1 MINRFLAQTNI
12 ITTMAITGALMLAI
26 AGGCKPSEP
35 TLPTSKNASQAG
47 PLGYG
52 WVFASAIT
60 NDEIDL
66 SDRCLAQKAVALA
79 YLAEGNVEMAQACAL
94 QIEDYNRGMVLAAI
108 AEWLVT
114 HGEPS
119 KAEALLPALEACG
132 FVAKDWQ
139 REYISSAIIR
149 IQALLGKEQT
159 VVKSAARF
167 NNRSSIGGDVA
178 ANLALVLARTG
189 RVDEATGI
197 LKNLTQT
204 NGLNTSD
211 SSVKGYLDI
220 ATLGKLDQGAVTQ
233 ALVKA
238 WEAAGT
244 IKPPRRW
251 DLQLQVIDAMT
262 KQGMS
267 SDALQRLALISTTI
281 TTAVKLPPEVHAAM
295 LCQCALLW
303 KNLGQPKNAEGLR
316 SEAEKTIARKLE
328 VIFQP
333 GAYAVIG
340 TMYADTGD
348 LTQARE
354 WYGRALDVAAG
365 LENRRPRAQAGVEV
379 CESLAK
385 HKEVIDAG
393 IQKRLE
399 RLNGTFD
406 AAKP

>member
-1 MINRFLAQTNI
+1 MKCRIFTRYNILKSAFAGGLLLA
-12 ITTMAITGALMLAI
+12 LA
-26 AGGCKPSEP
+26 AGCKPSEP
-35 TLPTSKNASQAG
+35 FLPTSKNIGQSG

-52 WVFASAIT
+52 WVFACAIT

-66 SDRCLAQKAVALA
+66 SDRCQAQKSVALA

-94 QIEDYNRGMVLAAI
+94 QIEDYSQGMALAAI

-114 HGEPS
+114 HNEPG

-132 FVAKDWQ
+132 FVAKEWQ

-149 IQALLGKEQT
+149 VQALLGKEQT
-159 VVKSAARF
+159 VVKSAAKFNDHSRF
-167 NNRSSIGGDVA
+167 GGEVA

-197 LKNLTQT
+197 LRNLTQT
-204 NGLNTSD
+204 NGLNTTD
-211 SSVKGYLDI
+211 SSVKGYLDM
-220 ATLGKLDQGAVTQ
+220 ATLGRLDPGAVTQ

-238 WEAAGT
+238 WETAGT
-244 IKPPRRW
+244 IRPPRRW

-262 KQGMS
+262 QQGMS
-267 SDALQRLALISTTI
+267 KEALPHLAQISSNI
-281 TTAVKLPPEVHAAM
+281 TTAVKLPPEIHSAM

-303 KNLGQPKNAEGLR
+303 KKLGQPQNGEALR
-316 SEAEKTIARKLE
+316 GEAEKAITRKME

-333 GAYAVIG
+333 GAYAIIA
-340 TMYADTGD
+340 TMYAESADFG
-348 LTQARE
+348 QARV

-379 CESLAK
+379 CESLAR

-393 IQKRLE
+393 IQTRLE
-399 RLNGTFD
+399 RLNRTFD
-406 AAKP
+406 IAQP

>member
-1 MINRFLAQTNI
+1 MTNRFWAQTNI
-12 ITTMAITGALMLAI
+12 FTTLAITSGLMLAL

-35 TLPTSKNASQAG
+35 SLPTSRNAGQAG

-52 WVFASAIT
+52 WVFACAIT

-94 QIEDYNRGMVLAAI
+94 QIEDYSRGMVLAAI
-108 AEWLVT
+108 AEWLVA
-114 HGEPS
+114 HNES
-119 KAEALLPALEACG
+119 EKAEALLPALEASG

-139 REYISSAIIR
+139 REYIGSAIIR
-149 IQALLGKEQT
+149 VQALLGKEQV
-159 VVKSAARF
+159 VVKNAAKFSDHSRL
-167 NNRSSIGGDVA
+167 GGDVA
-178 ANLALVLARTG
+178 ASLALVLARTG

-197 LKNLTQT
+197 LGNLTQT
-204 NGLNTSD
+204 NGLNTAD
-211 SSVKGYLDI
+211 SSVKGYLDM
-220 ATLGKLDQGAVTQ
+220 AALGRLDRGAVTQ

-244 IKPPRRW
+244 IRPPRRW
-251 DLQLQVIDAMT
+251 DLQLEVIDAMT

-267 SDALQRLALISTTI
+267 KDALEHLALTSSNITI
-281 TTAVKLPPEVHAAM
+281 AVKLPPEVHSAM

-303 KNLGQPKNAEGLR
+303 KKLGQPQNGEALR
-316 SEAEKTIARKLE
+316 GEAEKAIARKME

-333 GAYAVIG
+333 GAYAIIA
-340 TMYADTGD
+340 TMYAEAGD
-348 LTQARE
+348 LAQART

-379 CESLAK
+379 CESLAR

-406 AAKP
+406 VAQP